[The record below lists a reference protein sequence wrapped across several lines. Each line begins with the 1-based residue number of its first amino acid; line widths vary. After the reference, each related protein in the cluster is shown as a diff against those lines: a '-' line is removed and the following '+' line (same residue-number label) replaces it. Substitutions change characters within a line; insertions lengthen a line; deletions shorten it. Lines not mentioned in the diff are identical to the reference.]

1 MKFTVWHKLFAL
13 AAILASPAMAQTAP
27 PPSPGLI
34 GWPPKLELGQQWY
47 AAIGKLNFKIELN
60 TKDADGDPSGRASS
74 SDGKSYQVFFYY
86 NKSADLADL
95 YLKSGTGGYRC
106 LFSTQSVNA
115 TNPNDTT
122 LVGAAFIFDGAAPK
136 PVDRFKQQQEPCL
149 VTWTNAP
156 NAPATIQTGSPVAAA
171 TPAPTP
177 TPPVA
182 PVVSNPPP
190 APVTPPPAPVQ
201 TTATA
206 PLKLPASSLALVW
219 PPKIAANQ
227 KWYLAFG
234 KAGYDVTLTKFG
246 ANGIG
251 SGTAVSAATKL
262 EAYFYFNSGE
272 NRAVME
278 LVSPTSTISCSFN
291 VRGAADKVLN
301 GDATVKTGNANPV
314 ASADKCALYLVAAP
328 TTLTLLTQPLV

>member
-13 AAILASPAMAQTAP
+13 AAIFSSGAMAQSAP
-27 PPSPGLI
+27 PPAAQNLI
-34 GWPPKLELGQQWY
+34 GWPPKLAIGQQWY

-60 TKDADGDPSGRASS
+60 AKDADGDPSGRASS

-106 LFSTQSVNA
+106 LFSTQSVNQ
-115 TNPNDTT
+115 TNPNDAT

-136 PVDRFKQQQEPCL
+136 PEDRFKQQQEPCL

-156 NAPATIQTGSPVAAA
+156 NAPATIQTSSSVTAAN
-171 TPAPTP
+171 PAPTP
-177 TPPVA
+177 PA

-206 PLKLPASSLALVW
+206 LVKLPASSLALVW

-227 KWYLAFG
+227 KWYLVFG
-234 KAGYDVTLTKFG
+234 KAGYDVTLSKFG

-262 EAYFYFNSGE
+262 EAYFYFNSSE

-291 VRGAADKVLN
+291 VRGAEDKVLN
-301 GDATVKTGNANPV
+301 GDATVKTGTSNPV

-328 TTLTLLTQPLV
+328 TTLALLTQPLI